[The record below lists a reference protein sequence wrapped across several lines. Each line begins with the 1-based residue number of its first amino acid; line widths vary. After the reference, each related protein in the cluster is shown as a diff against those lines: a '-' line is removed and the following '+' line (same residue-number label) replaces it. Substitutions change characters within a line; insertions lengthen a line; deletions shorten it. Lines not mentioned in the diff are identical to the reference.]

1 MNPNL
6 KQSFY
11 IDKISNLVS
20 RRNYS
25 KIPNSQRPLSLIGA
39 QTQSYKN
46 FIEHDLEKLIQS
58 NFPIISYSE
67 NLELHFNKIVLK
79 KSDINEY
86 DAWEQSKTYQASL
99 YVQLTLI
106 NKETGEVKVLGSKRN
121 KGHENLIFFGDIP
134 LMTEKGTFIVN
145 GIEKFVISQII
156 RAPGAYM
163 LNKSQLKLSNFR
175 KKIQEGTICEL
186 LPLKGA
192 LLLFY
197 IPDGHKQIRTLARS
211 NSGENAVQFSST
223 TLLKGLGLTEQQF
236 LGVFEHNPYAH
247 ETLSGESFNIR
258 EILNDPDIQEILVEI
273 SQTKD
278 PTELLKDHENRLD
291 LRLYELLVKYFSKF
305 GDVYQTLKHD
315 LSQTNPE
322 NQNYH
327 LILNEF
333 DKFFEVAEPLLEQI
347 CIERAAKHIINQIN
361 ISYKIAKAP
370 IVSYQALLWNY
381 FFEKRMYDMG
391 KVGRYKLNRKLRISE
406 RLYHQT
412 LAQDIKDNQGNII
425 FKKGTLMLKD
435 EIQKFKKLSY
445 EHNLNIME
453 SFKLNHIPKK
463 FRNKDF
469 YKEVVFEKVKIFAN
483 QEKDSPILTLIGV
496 PDYTSIDTI
505 FFTDILSIF
514 SYLSHMENDIGTFDD
529 IDHLGNKRMRLIS
542 ELLCNR
548 IQIALLRIEKFIHE
562 KMAASEVKMKHISL
576 KNEIGQEKITVK
588 SLINTKP
595 FQIIIKE
602 FFNSHQLTQ
611 FIDQQNPLSE
621 LTNKRRISAMGPG
634 GINRDDPNLDIRD
647 VHYSNYGRICPIET
661 PEGMNIGLIMSLAT
675 YSRIDELGFITSPY
689 YKVKNGQITDEITW
703 LTALREDEYVITEA
717 ISARNEKNEL
727 LSPVNARYRSFIES
741 FDAKDVDYIDVNPS
755 QVVSISTASIPF
767 LENDDANRALMGAN
781 MQRQAT
787 PLLKP
792 YAPTVGTGLE
802 YAIARDSGMAL
813 VAKAD
818 GTVVA
823 VDGDSLSIRYD
834 HAGVNKR
841 YHLTKFKRSNQD
853 TSNSQTP
860 IVRVGEKVFK
870 DQILVDGP
878 AMQNGELA
886 LGQNVLIAFTTW
898 SGYNYEDAIVLSSRL
913 VEDDIFTSIHIDEHT
928 IECLRTKN
936 GDEEITRQIPNVS
949 DDAKRYL
956 DEDGIIMVGAEVY
969 EGDILVGKTSPK
981 AQVEQTSEEKLLQA
995 IFAEKVRQVKDSS
1008 LKVPHGGEGVV
1019 AAVKRFSVQ
1028 SGNDLN
1034 DDVIEI
1040 IKIFIAQKR
1049 KIQMGDKMAG
1059 RHGNKGIVS
1068 RIVPIE
1074 DMPHL
1079 EDGTPIDILL
1089 NPLGVPSRMNIGQVL
1104 EMHLGLAARKLVLKE
1119 LIKAHFT
1126 NLDHSVISQ
1135 MFGVRESSIKLLMK
1149 NFKEH
1154 LATLKIDTQEKAN
1167 KKLNNLNLVIILQKS
1182 GLTIED
1188 LNYKIC
1194 TPVFSGVNQK
1204 DLVEIMQEA
1213 GIDPI
1218 KTKGKFDLYDGRTG
1232 EKFEHPIAVGISYM
1246 LKLDHMVDDKI
1257 HARSVGPYSKIT
1269 QQPLGG
1275 KSQNGGQKFG
1285 EMEVWALEAYG
1296 AAYNLRELLTVKS
1309 DDVQARNAV
1318 YSAII
1323 KGKKLPQPLIPESFK
1338 LLIKKL
1344 EGLCFRI
1351 NLKYGSDQPLVN
1363 SYDFLNIK
1371 NEENEINQISK
1382 ESNKIEGIDE
1392 VNQFTENEIYKEENE
1407 IDLQPETN
1415 LELDDLM
1422 DDVML
1427 EDDENDDDDLK
1438 SSHDIMHDEFDSS
1451 DENF

>member
-1 MNPNL
+1 MNNQKP
-6 KQSFY
+6 FF
-11 IDKISNLVS
+11 IDEISNLVS

-25 KIPNSQRPLSLIGA
+25 KIPHSQKPPSLVGI
-39 QTQSYKN
+39 QSQSYRD
-46 FIEHDLEKLIQS
+46 FINVELKRLIQN
-58 NFPIISYSE
+58 NFPIVSNSE
-67 NLELHFNKIVLK
+67 NLELHFNKIVLRK
-79 KSDINEY
+79 PEITEF

-99 YVQLTLI
+99 YVQLSLL
-106 NKETGEVKVLGSKRN
+106 NKETGEVKILGSKKN
-121 KGHENLIFFGDIP
+121 KNSENLIFFGDIP

-145 GIEKFVISQII
+145 GIEKFVISQIV

-163 LNKSQLKLSNFR
+163 LTKSQLKLSNSR

-192 LLLFY
+192 LILFY
-197 IPDGHKQIRTLARS
+197 IPEGHRQIRVLARS
-211 NSGENAVQFSST
+211 NSGESAAQFSSS

-236 LGVFEHNPYAH
+236 LAVFENNDFAT
-247 ETLSGESFNIR
+247 ETLSGESFNAT
-258 EILNDPDIQEILVEI
+258 EILNDPDIQEILAEI
-273 SQTKD
+273 SQTPD
-278 PTELLKDHENRLD
+278 LNELLKEHENRLD
-291 LRLYELLVKYFSKF
+291 LRLYELLVKFHNRF
-305 GDVYQTLKHD
+305 GDTYNQIRNQLLQRSVEDSKYSVLQSD
-315 LSQTNPE
+315 LRRFFTNA
-322 NQNYH
+322 NS
-327 LILNEF
+327 ILE
-333 DKFFEVAEPLLEQI
+333 LI
-347 CIERAAKHIINQIN
+347 CIERAAKHIITQIN
-361 ISYKIAKAP
+361 ISYKIAKTATT
-370 IVSYQALLWNY
+370 SYQELLWNY

-406 RLYHQT
+406 RLYRQI
-412 LAQDIKDNQGNII
+412 LAQDIKDIDGKIV
-425 FKKGTLMLKD
+425 FPKGTLMLKD

-445 EHNLNIME
+445 EHKLDIIE
-453 SFKLNHIPKK
+453 SFKLNHLPKK
-463 FRNKDF
+463 FKNRDL
-469 YKEVVFEKVKIFAN
+469 YREVSFEKIRIFEN
-483 QEKDSPILTLIGV
+483 QEENSPILTLIGV
-496 PDYTSIDTI
+496 PDYTSSDSISFADL
-505 FFTDILSIF
+505 LSVF
-514 SYLSHMENDIGTFDD
+514 SYLSHIDKEIGSFDD

-548 IQIALLRIEKFIHE
+548 IQIALLRIEKFIRE
-562 KMAASEVKMKHISL
+562 KMAASEVKMKNISL
-576 KNEIGQEKITVK
+576 KNEGNTEQISVK

-675 YSRIDELGFITSPY
+675 YSQIDELGFITSPY
-689 YKVKNGQITDEITW
+689 YKVRNGVITDEIHW

-717 ISARNEKNEL
+717 ISPRDKKNKL

-741 FDAKDVDYIDVNPS
+741 FEAKDVDYIDVNPC

-787 PLLKP
+787 PLLRP
-792 YAPTVGTGLE
+792 YAPIVGTGLE
-802 YAIARDSGMAL
+802 YPIARDSGMAL
-813 VAKAD
+813 VAEEDGIVVAAD
-818 GTVVA
+818 GE
-823 VDGDSLSIRYD
+823 SLSVRYENL
-834 HAGVNKR
+834 GVNR
-841 YHLTKFKRSNQD
+841 CHHLVKFKRSNQD
-853 TSNSQTP
+853 TSNTQTP
-860 IVRVGEKVFK
+860 IVRAGEAIQKGQV
-870 DQILVDGP
+870 LADGP

-886 LGQNVLIAFTTW
+886 LGQNVLVAFTTW

-913 VEDDIFTSIHIDEHT
+913 VQDDLFTSIHIDEHT

-936 GDEEITRQIPNVS
+936 GDEEITRQIPNIS

-956 DEDGIIMVGAEVY
+956 DEDGVIIVGAEVY

-981 AQVEQTSEEKLLQA
+981 AQVEQSSEEKLLQA
-995 IFAEKVRQVKDSS
+995 IFSEKVKQVKDSS

-1028 SGNDLN
+1028 SGNELN

-1040 IKIFIAQKR
+1040 IKVFVAQKR

-1068 RIVPIE
+1068 RIVPME

-1079 EDGTPIDILL
+1079 EDGTPVDILL

-1104 EMHLGLAARKLVLKE
+1104 EMHLGLAGRKLVLRE
-1119 LIKAHFT
+1119 LIKAYFNNT
-1126 NLDHSVISQ
+1126 PTTQIGQ
-1135 MFGVRESSIKLLMK
+1135 MFGLRETNVVNLLK

-1154 LATLKIDTQEKAN
+1154 IDEININTEKQALEKLSDVNLTMILKQT
-1167 KKLNNLNLVIILQKS
+1167 
-1182 GLTIED
+1182 GLLTED
-1188 LNYKIC
+1188 LIYKIS
-1194 TPVFSGVNQK
+1194 TPVFSGVNHT
-1204 DLVEIMQEA
+1204 DLIEIMKEA
-1213 GIDPI
+1213 GLDPTI
-1218 KTKGKFDLYDGRTG
+1218 NKGKFDLYDGRTG
-1232 EKFEHPIAVGISYM
+1232 EKFERPISVGISYM

-1275 KSQNGGQKFG
+1275 KSQNGGQRFG

-1323 KGKKLPQPLIPESFK
+1323 KGRKLPQPLLPESFK
-1338 LLIKKL
+1338 LLVKKL

-1351 NLKYGSDQPLVN
+1351 NIQYGQNSKLMN
-1363 SYDFLNIK
+1363 SYEFLDAK
-1371 NEENEINQISK
+1371 TEENQIYK
-1382 ESNKIEGIDE
+1382 NTKTEAIVDGIDE
-1392 VNQFTENEIYKEENE
+1392 VNSFSENEIYRHEE
-1407 IDLQPETN
+1407 
-1415 LELDDLM
+1415 LELEEVPLDE
-1422 DDVML
+1422 L
-1427 EDDENDDDDLK
+1427 EDDEALLFDTETEDDDDADNNNHL
-1438 SSHDIMHDEFDSS
+1438 IDESVEE
-1451 DENF
+1451 EN